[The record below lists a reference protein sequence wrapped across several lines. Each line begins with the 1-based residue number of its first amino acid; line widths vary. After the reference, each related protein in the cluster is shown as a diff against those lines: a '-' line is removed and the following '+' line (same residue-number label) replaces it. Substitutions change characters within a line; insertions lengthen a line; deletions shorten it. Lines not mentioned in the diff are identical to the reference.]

1 MRLAKF
7 GLAGLL
13 TMAACATGPG
23 PQPAMEP
30 VADFIE
36 DGLVDAGFAVLER
49 TPATDDLLSTWTVR
63 MQVTGA
69 CNTSDCI
76 KMALAENGTIDVSD
90 PSLRIPHAPPEG
102 RETCEL
108 RLPESAGA
116 DVHSLVV
123 VCWPT
128 D

>member
-49 TPATDDLLSTWTVR
+49 TRATDDLLSTWTVR

-76 KMALAENGTIDVSD
+76 KMALAENGTIDVNE
-90 PSLRIPHAPPEG
+90 PGLPILRTPPEG
-102 RETCEL
+102 REICEL
-108 RLPESAGA
+108 RLPESSSA
-116 DVHSLVV
+116 DAHSLIV
-123 VCWPT
+123 VCWPAG
-128 D
+128 